1 VRDTAN
7 PSLKLIPVPVGRIL
21 YLLAVLAGLLLF
33 LVPAKSWF
41 AQEGLR
47 WLYIAIFS
55 FLMSFLLVRPTR
67 AVARRQGIMDVPDG
81 RKLHGEPTPLLGG
94 VAIYLAF
101 VVSLLANSILT
112 PAVWGLVFA
121 GTAVIVISVI
131 DDIYPLPAS
140 LKLAI
145 LILAAGIVIASGTS
159 LTLFPTQV
167 LWGQVLNIVL
177 TILWI
182 VGITSAMNF
191 FDGMDGVAAGLAAIA
206 SFFLGII
213 AFQSQQVF
221 FGWVAVALMGSTLG
235 FLPYNFR
242 PGKRATIFLGD
253 AGSHFLGFMLASLAV
268 MGEWAGHG
276 FVNLAA
282 PLLIFG
288 VFIYDMLYI
297 TIERVALGKVKSFR
311 EWIEY
316 VGRDH
321 LHHRMEKVLG
331 RKEHAALFVYA
342 LSLTLGLGAT
352 VLLMASPPAALLL
365 IFQAVVILLVVTI
378 LERRARNG
386 LPSAK
391 ELAGPDEHTRQLVQ
405 TGSAAKAEHTIEE
418 SFRR

>member
-1 VRDTAN
+1 MRDVFH
-7 PSLKLIPVPVGRIL
+7 PSKSMPVPLGRLGYPLAI
-21 YLLAVLAGLLLF
+21 LAVLILF
-33 LVPAKSWF
+33 LFPVKNWF

-47 WLYIAIFS
+47 WLYIALFS
-55 FLMSFLLVRPTR
+55 FLISFLLVRPTR

-81 RKLHGEPTPLLGG
+81 RKLHREPTPLLGG

-101 VVSLLANSILT
+101 VVSLLVNSILT
-112 PAVWGLVFA
+112 PAVWGLVIA
-121 GTAVIVISVI
+121 GTAVVVISVI
-131 DDIYPLPAS
+131 DDVRPLPAS
-140 LKLAI
+140 LKLGI

-159 LTLFPTQV
+159 LTLFPTRV

-191 FDGMDGVAAGLAAIA
+191 FDGMDGLAAGLAAIT
-206 SFFLGII
+206 SLFLGII
-213 AFQSQQVF
+213 AFQSEQVF
-221 FGWVAVALMGSTLG
+221 FGLMAAALMGSTLG

-268 MGEWAGHG
+268 MGEWAEHDV
-276 FVNLAA
+276 VNLAA

-297 TIERVALGKVKSFR
+297 TVERVALGKVKNIR

-331 RKEHAALFVYA
+331 RKEYAALFVYA

-352 VLLMASPPAALLL
+352 VLLMASPPAAFLL

-386 LPSAK
+386 VPSSTG
-391 ELAGPDEHTRQLVQ
+391 LAGPDEHTRQLVQ
-405 TGSAAKAEHTIEE
+405 TGSAAKAEHTIQE

>member
-1 VRDTAN
+1 MRDVFH
-7 PSLKLIPVPVGRIL
+7 PSKSMPVPLGRLGYPLAI
-21 YLLAVLAGLLLF
+21 LAVLILF
-33 LVPAKSWF
+33 LFPVKNWF

-47 WLYIAIFS
+47 WLYIALFS
-55 FLMSFLLVRPTR
+55 FLISFLLVRPTR

-81 RKLHGEPTPLLGG
+81 RKLHREPTPLLGG

-101 VVSLLANSILT
+101 VVSLLVNSILT
-112 PAVWGLVFA
+112 PAVWGLVIA
-121 GTAVIVISVI
+121 GTAVVVISVI
-131 DDIYPLPAS
+131 DDVRPLPAS
-140 LKLAI
+140 LKLGI

-159 LTLFPTQV
+159 LTLFPTRV

-191 FDGMDGVAAGLAAIA
+191 FDGMDGLAAGLAAIA
-206 SFFLGII
+206 SLFLGII
-213 AFQSQQVF
+213 AFQSEQVF
-221 FGWVAVALMGSTLG
+221 FGWMAAALMGSTLG

-268 MGEWAGHG
+268 MGEWAEHDV
-276 FVNLAA
+276 VNLAA

-297 TIERVALGKVKSFR
+297 TVERVALGKVKNVR

-331 RKEHAALFVYA
+331 R
-342 LSLTLGLGAT
+342 
-352 VLLMASPPAALLL
+352 
-365 IFQAVVILLVVTI
+365 
-378 LERRARNG
+378 
-386 LPSAK
+386 
-391 ELAGPDEHTRQLVQ
+391 
-405 TGSAAKAEHTIEE
+405 
-418 SFRR
+418 

>member
-1 VRDTAN
+1 MRDVFH
-7 PSLKLIPVPVGRIL
+7 PSKSMPVPLGRLGYPLAI
-21 YLLAVLAGLLLF
+21 LAVLILF
-33 LVPAKSWF
+33 LFPVKNWF

-47 WLYIAIFS
+47 WLYIALFS
-55 FLMSFLLVRPTR
+55 FLISFLLVRPIR

-81 RKLHGEPTPLLGG
+81 RKLHREPTPLLGG

-101 VVSLLANSILT
+101 VVSLLVNSILT
-112 PAVWGLVFA
+112 PAVWGLVIA
-121 GTAVIVISVI
+121 GTAVVVISVI
-131 DDIYPLPAS
+131 DDVRPLPAS
-140 LKLAI
+140 LKLGI

-159 LTLFPTQV
+159 LTLFPTRV

-191 FDGMDGVAAGLAAIA
+191 FDGMDGLAAGLAAIT
-206 SFFLGII
+206 SLFLGII
-213 AFQSQQVF
+213 AFQSEQVF
-221 FGWVAVALMGSTLG
+221 FGLMAAALMGSTLG

-268 MGEWAGHG
+268 MGEWAEHDV
-276 FVNLAA
+276 VNLAA

-297 TIERVALGKVKSFR
+297 TVERVALGKVKNVR

-331 RKEHAALFVYA
+331 RKEYAALFVYA

-352 VLLMASPPAALLL
+352 VLLMASPPAAFLL

-386 LPSAK
+386 VPSSTG
-391 ELAGPDEHTRQLVQ
+391 LAGPDEHTRQLVQ
-405 TGSAAKAEHTIEE
+405 TGSAAKAEHTIQE

>member
-1 VRDTAN
+1 MRDVFH
-7 PSLKLIPVPVGRIL
+7 PSKSMPVPLGRLGYPLAI
-21 YLLAVLAGLLLF
+21 LAVLILF
-33 LVPAKSWF
+33 LFPVKNWF

-47 WLYIAIFS
+47 WLYIALFS
-55 FLMSFLLVRPTR
+55 FLISFLLVRPTR

-81 RKLHGEPTPLLGG
+81 RKLHREPTPLLGG

-101 VVSLLANSILT
+101 VVSLLVNSILT
-112 PAVWGLVFA
+112 PAVWGLVIA
-121 GTAVIVISVI
+121 GTAVVVISVI
-131 DDIYPLPAS
+131 DDVRPLPAS
-140 LKLAI
+140 LKLGI

-159 LTLFPTQV
+159 LTLFPTRV

-191 FDGMDGVAAGLAAIA
+191 FDGMDGLAAGLAAIT
-206 SFFLGII
+206 SLFLGII
-213 AFQSQQVF
+213 AFQSEQVF
-221 FGWVAVALMGSTLG
+221 FGLMAAALMGSTLG

-268 MGEWAGHG
+268 MGEWAEHDV
-276 FVNLAA
+276 VNLAA

-297 TIERVALGKVKSFR
+297 TVERVALGKVKNVR

-331 RKEHAALFVYA
+331 RKEYAALFVYA

-352 VLLMASPPAALLL
+352 VLLMASPPAAFLL

-386 LPSAK
+386 VPSSTG
-391 ELAGPDEHTRQLVQ
+391 LAGPDEHTRQLVQ
-405 TGSAAKAEHTIEE
+405 TGSAAKAEHTIQE

>member
-1 VRDTAN
+1 MRDVFH
-7 PSLKLIPVPVGRIL
+7 PSKSMPVPLGRL
-21 YLLAVLAGLLLF
+21 GYPLAVLAVLILF
-33 LVPAKSWF
+33 LFPVKNWF

-47 WLYIAIFS
+47 WLYIALFS
-55 FLMSFLLVRPTR
+55 FLISFLLVRPTR

-81 RKLHGEPTPLLGG
+81 RKLHREPTPLLGG

-101 VVSLLANSILT
+101 VVSLLVNSILT
-112 PAVWGLVFA
+112 PAVWGLVIA
-121 GTAVIVISVI
+121 GTAVVVISVI
-131 DDIYPLPAS
+131 DDVRPLPAS
-140 LKLAI
+140 LKLGI

-159 LTLFPTQV
+159 LTLFPTRV

-191 FDGMDGVAAGLAAIA
+191 FDGMDGLAAGLAAIT
-206 SFFLGII
+206 SLFLGII
-213 AFQSQQVF
+213 AFQSEQVF
-221 FGWVAVALMGSTLG
+221 FGLMAAALMGSTLG

-268 MGEWAGHG
+268 MGEWAEHDV
-276 FVNLAA
+276 VNLAA

-297 TIERVALGKVKSFR
+297 TVERVALGKVKNVR

-331 RKEHAALFVYA
+331 RKEYAALFVYA

-352 VLLMASPPAALLL
+352 VLLMASPPAAFLL

-386 LPSAK
+386 VPSSTG
-391 ELAGPDEHTRQLVQ
+391 LAGPDEHTRQLVQ
-405 TGSAAKAEHTIEE
+405 TGSAAKAEHTIQE

>member
-1 VRDTAN
+1 MRDVFH
-7 PSLKLIPVPVGRIL
+7 PSKSMPVPLGRL
-21 YLLAVLAGLLLF
+21 GYPLAVLAVLILF
-33 LVPAKSWF
+33 LFPVKNWF

-47 WLYIAIFS
+47 WLYIALFS
-55 FLMSFLLVRPTR
+55 FLISFLLVRPTR

-81 RKLHGEPTPLLGG
+81 RKLHREPTPLLGG

-101 VVSLLANSILT
+101 VVSLLVNSILT
-112 PAVWGLVFA
+112 PAVWGLVIA
-121 GTAVIVISVI
+121 GTAVVVISVI
-131 DDIYPLPAS
+131 DDVRPLPAS
-140 LKLAI
+140 LKLGI

-159 LTLFPTQV
+159 LTLFPTRV

-191 FDGMDGVAAGLAAIA
+191 FDGMDGLAAGLAAIT
-206 SFFLGII
+206 SLFLGII
-213 AFQSQQVF
+213 AFQSEQVF
-221 FGWVAVALMGSTLG
+221 FGLMAAALMGSTLG

-268 MGEWAGHG
+268 MGEWAEHDV
-276 FVNLAA
+276 VNLAA

-297 TIERVALGKVKSFR
+297 TVERVALGKVKNVR

-331 RKEHAALFVYA
+331 RKEYAALFVYA
-342 LSLTLGLGAT
+342 LSLILGVGAT
-352 VLLMASPPAALLL
+352 VLLMASPPAAFLL

-386 LPSAK
+386 VPSSTG
-391 ELAGPDEHTRQLVQ
+391 LAGPDEHTRQLVQ
-405 TGSAAKAEHTIEE
+405 TGSAAKAEHTIQE

>member
-1 VRDTAN
+1 MRDVFH
-7 PSLKLIPVPVGRIL
+7 PSKSMPVPLGRL
-21 YLLAVLAGLLLF
+21 GYPLAVLAVLILF
-33 LVPAKSWF
+33 LFPVKNWF

-47 WLYIAIFS
+47 WLYIALFS
-55 FLMSFLLVRPTR
+55 FLISFLLVRPTR

-81 RKLHGEPTPLLGG
+81 RKLHREPTPLLGG

-101 VVSLLANSILT
+101 VVSLLVNSILT
-112 PAVWGLVFA
+112 PAVWGLVIA
-121 GTAVIVISVI
+121 GTAVVVISVI
-131 DDIYPLPAS
+131 DDVRPLPAS
-140 LKLAI
+140 LKLGI

-159 LTLFPTQV
+159 LTLFPTRV

-191 FDGMDGVAAGLAAIA
+191 FDGMDGLAAGLAAIT
-206 SFFLGII
+206 SLFLGII
-213 AFQSQQVF
+213 AFQSEQVF
-221 FGWVAVALMGSTLG
+221 FGLMAAALMGSTLG

-268 MGEWAGHG
+268 MGEWAEHDV
-276 FVNLAA
+276 VNLAA

-297 TIERVALGKVKSFR
+297 TVERVALGKVKNVR

-331 RKEHAALFVYA
+331 RKEYAALFVYA
-342 LSLTLGLGAT
+342 LSLTLGLVAT
-352 VLLMASPPAALLL
+352 VLLMASPPAAFLL

-386 LPSAK
+386 VPSSTG
-391 ELAGPDEHTRQLVQ
+391 LAGPDEHARQLVQ
-405 TGSAAKAEHTIEE
+405 TGSAGKGEHTIEE

>member
-1 VRDTAN
+1 MRDVFH
-7 PSLKLIPVPVGRIL
+7 PSKSMPVPLGRLGYPLAI
-21 YLLAVLAGLLLF
+21 LAVLILF
-33 LVPAKSWF
+33 LFPVKNWF

-47 WLYIAIFS
+47 WLYIALFS
-55 FLMSFLLVRPTR
+55 FLISFLLVRPTR

-81 RKLHGEPTPLLGG
+81 RKLHREPTPLLGG

-101 VVSLLANSILT
+101 VVSLLVNSILT
-112 PAVWGLVFA
+112 PAVWGLVIA
-121 GTAVIVISVI
+121 GTAVVVISVI
-131 DDIYPLPAS
+131 DDVRPLPAS
-140 LKLAI
+140 LKLGI

-159 LTLFPTQV
+159 LTLFPTRV

-191 FDGMDGVAAGLAAIA
+191 FDGMDGLAAGLAAIT
-206 SFFLGII
+206 SLFLGII
-213 AFQSQQVF
+213 AFQSEQVF
-221 FGWVAVALMGSTLG
+221 FGLMAAALMGSTLG

-268 MGEWAGHG
+268 MGEWAEHDV
-276 FVNLAA
+276 VNLAA

-297 TIERVALGKVKSFR
+297 TVERVALGKVKNVR

-331 RKEHAALFVYA
+331 RKEYAALFVYA

-352 VLLMASPPAALLL
+352 VLLMASPPAAFLL

-386 LPSAK
+386 VPSSTG
-391 ELAGPDEHTRQLVQ
+391 LAGPDEHTRQLVQ
-405 TGSAAKAEHTIEE
+405 TGSAAKAEHTIQE
-418 SFRR
+418 SFRQ

>member
-1 VRDTAN
+1 MRDVFH
-7 PSLKLIPVPVGRIL
+7 PSKSMPVPLGRLGYPLAI
-21 YLLAVLAGLLLF
+21 LAVLILF
-33 LVPAKSWF
+33 LFPVKNWF

-47 WLYIAIFS
+47 WLYIALFS
-55 FLMSFLLVRPTR
+55 FLISFLLVRPTR

-81 RKLHGEPTPLLGG
+81 RKLHREPTPLLGG

-101 VVSLLANSILT
+101 VVSLLVNSILT
-112 PAVWGLVFA
+112 PAVWGLVIA
-121 GTAVIVISVI
+121 GTAVVVISVI
-131 DDIYPLPAS
+131 DDVRPLPAS
-140 LKLAI
+140 LKLGI

-159 LTLFPTQV
+159 LTLFPTRV

-191 FDGMDGVAAGLAAIA
+191 FDGMDGLAAGLAAIT
-206 SFFLGII
+206 SLFLGII
-213 AFQSQQVF
+213 AFQSEQVF
-221 FGWVAVALMGSTLG
+221 FGLMAAALMGSTLG

-268 MGEWAGHG
+268 MGEWAEHDV
-276 FVNLAA
+276 VNLAA

-297 TIERVALGKVKSFR
+297 TVERVALGKVKNIR

-331 RKEHAALFVYA
+331 RKEYAALFVYA

-352 VLLMASPPAALLL
+352 VLLMASPPAAFLL

-386 LPSAK
+386 VPSSTG
-391 ELAGPDEHTRQLVQ
+391 LAGPDEHTRQLVQ
-405 TGSAAKAEHTIEE
+405 TGSAAKAEHTIQE
-418 SFRR
+418 SVGQ

>member
-1 VRDTAN
+1 MRDVFH
-7 PSLKLIPVPVGRIL
+7 PSKSMPVPLGRLGYPLAI
-21 YLLAVLAGLLLF
+21 LAVLILF
-33 LVPAKSWF
+33 LFPVKNWF

-47 WLYIAIFS
+47 WLYIALFS
-55 FLMSFLLVRPTR
+55 FLISFLLVRPTR

-81 RKLHGEPTPLLGG
+81 RKLHREPTPLLGG

-101 VVSLLANSILT
+101 VVSLLVNSILT
-112 PAVWGLVFA
+112 PAVWGLVIA
-121 GTAVIVISVI
+121 GTAVVVISVI
-131 DDIYPLPAS
+131 DDVRPLPAS
-140 LKLAI
+140 LKLGI

-159 LTLFPTQV
+159 LTLFPTRV

-191 FDGMDGVAAGLAAIA
+191 FDGMDGLAAGLAAIT
-206 SFFLGII
+206 SLFLGII
-213 AFQSQQVF
+213 AFQSEQVF
-221 FGWVAVALMGSTLG
+221 FGLMAAALMGSTLG

-268 MGEWAGHG
+268 MGEWAEHDV
-276 FVNLAA
+276 VNLAA

-297 TIERVALGKVKSFR
+297 TVERVALGKVKNVR

-331 RKEHAALFVYA
+331 RKEYAALFVYA

-352 VLLMASPPAALLL
+352 VLLMASPPAAFLL

-386 LPSAK
+386 VPSSTG
-391 ELAGPDEHTRQLVQ
+391 LAGPDEHTRQLVQ
-405 TGSAAKAEHTIEE
+405 TGCAAKAEQTIQE
-418 SFRR
+418 SVGQ

>member
-1 VRDTAN
+1 MRDVFH
-7 PSLKLIPVPVGRIL
+7 PSKSMPVPLGRL
-21 YLLAVLAGLLLF
+21 GYPLAVLAVLILF
-33 LVPAKSWF
+33 LFPVKNWF

-47 WLYIAIFS
+47 WLYIALFS
-55 FLMSFLLVRPTR
+55 FLISFLLVRPTR

-81 RKLHGEPTPLLGG
+81 RKLHREPTPLLGG

-101 VVSLLANSILT
+101 VVSLLVNSILT
-112 PAVWGLVFA
+112 PAVWGLVIA
-121 GTAVIVISVI
+121 GTAVVVISVI
-131 DDIYPLPAS
+131 DDVRPLPAS
-140 LKLAI
+140 LKLGI

-159 LTLFPTQV
+159 LTLFPTRV

-191 FDGMDGVAAGLAAIA
+191 FDGMDGLAAGLAAIT
-206 SFFLGII
+206 SLFLGII
-213 AFQSQQVF
+213 AFQSEQVF
-221 FGWVAVALMGSTLG
+221 FGLMAAALMGSTLG

-268 MGEWAGHG
+268 MGEWAEHDV
-276 FVNLAA
+276 VNLAA

-297 TIERVALGKVKSFR
+297 TVERVALGKVKNVR

-331 RKEHAALFVYA
+331 RKEYAALFVYA
-342 LSLTLGLGAT
+342 LSLILGVGAT
-352 VLLMASPPAALLL
+352 VLLMASPPAAFLL

-386 LPSAK
+386 VPSSTG
-391 ELAGPDEHTRQLVQ
+391 LAGPDEHARQLVQ
-405 TGSAAKAEHTIEE
+405 TGSAGKGEHTIEE

>member
-1 VRDTAN
+1 MRDVFH
-7 PSLKLIPVPVGRIL
+7 PSKSMPVPLGRLGYPLAI
-21 YLLAVLAGLLLF
+21 LAVLILF
-33 LVPAKSWF
+33 LFPVKNWF

-47 WLYIAIFS
+47 WLYIALFS
-55 FLMSFLLVRPTR
+55 FLISFLLVRPTR

-81 RKLHGEPTPLLGG
+81 RKLHREPTPLLGG

-101 VVSLLANSILT
+101 VVSLLVNSILT
-112 PAVWGLVFA
+112 PAVWGLVIA
-121 GTAVIVISVI
+121 GTAVVVISVI
-131 DDIYPLPAS
+131 DDVRPLPAS
-140 LKLAI
+140 LKLGI

-159 LTLFPTQV
+159 LTLFPTRV

-191 FDGMDGVAAGLAAIA
+191 FDGMDGLAAGLAAIT
-206 SFFLGII
+206 SLFLGII
-213 AFQSQQVF
+213 AFQSEQVF
-221 FGWVAVALMGSTLG
+221 FGLMAAALMGSTLG

-268 MGEWAGHG
+268 MGEWAEHDV
-276 FVNLAA
+276 VNLAA

-297 TIERVALGKVKSFR
+297 TVERVALGKVKNVR

-331 RKEHAALFVYA
+331 RKEYAALFVYA

-352 VLLMASPPAALLL
+352 VLLMASPPAAFLL

-386 LPSAK
+386 VPSSTG
-391 ELAGPDEHTRQLVQ
+391 LAGPDEHTRQLVQ
-405 TGSAAKAEHTIEE
+405 TGSAAKAEQTIQE
-418 SFRR
+418 SVGQ

>member
-1 VRDTAN
+1 MRDAPH
-7 PSLKLIPVPVGRIL
+7 PSKSMPVPLGRL
-21 YLLAVLAGLLLF
+21 GYPLAVLAVLILF
-33 LVPAKSWF
+33 LFPVKNWF

-47 WLYIAIFS
+47 WLYIALFS
-55 FLMSFLLVRPTR
+55 FLISFLLVRPTR

-81 RKLHGEPTPLLGG
+81 RKLHREPTPLLGG

-101 VVSLLANSILT
+101 VVSLLVNSILT
-112 PAVWGLVFA
+112 PAVWGLVIA
-121 GTAVIVISVI
+121 GTAVVVISVI
-131 DDIYPLPAS
+131 DDVRPLPAS
-140 LKLAI
+140 LKLGI

-159 LTLFPTQV
+159 LTLFPTRV

-191 FDGMDGVAAGLAAIA
+191 FDGMDGLAAGLAAIA
-206 SFFLGII
+206 SLFLGII
-213 AFQSQQVF
+213 AFQSEQVF
-221 FGWVAVALMGSTLG
+221 FGLMAAALMGSTLG

-268 MGEWAGHG
+268 MGEWAEHDV
-276 FVNLAA
+276 VNVAA

-297 TIERVALGKVKSFR
+297 TVERVALGKVKNVR

-331 RKEHAALFVYA
+331 RKEYAALFVYA

-352 VLLMASPPAALLL
+352 VLLMASPLAALLL

-386 LPSAK
+386 VPSSTG
-391 ELAGPDEHTRQLVQ
+391 LAGPNEHPRELVQ
-405 TGSAAKAEHTIEE
+405 TGCAAKAEQTIQE
-418 SFRR
+418 SVGQ

>member
-1 VRDTAN
+1 MRDVFH
-7 PSLKLIPVPVGRIL
+7 PSKSMPVPLGRLGYPLAI
-21 YLLAVLAGLLLF
+21 LAVLILF
-33 LVPAKSWF
+33 LFPVKNWF

-47 WLYIAIFS
+47 WLYIALFS
-55 FLMSFLLVRPTR
+55 FLISFLLVRPTR

-81 RKLHGEPTPLLGG
+81 RKLHREPTPLLGG

-101 VVSLLANSILT
+101 VVSLLVNSILT
-112 PAVWGLVFA
+112 PAVWGLVIA
-121 GTAVIVISVI
+121 GTAVVVISVI
-131 DDIYPLPAS
+131 DDVRPLPAS
-140 LKLAI
+140 LKLGI

-159 LTLFPTQV
+159 LTLFPTRV

-191 FDGMDGVAAGLAAIA
+191 FDGMDGLAAGLAAIT
-206 SFFLGII
+206 SLFLGII
-213 AFQSQQVF
+213 AFQSEQVF
-221 FGWVAVALMGSTLG
+221 FGLMAAALMGSTLG

-268 MGEWAGHG
+268 MGEWAEHDV
-276 FVNLAA
+276 VNLAA

-297 TIERVALGKVKSFR
+297 TVERVALGKVKNIR

-331 RKEHAALFVYA
+331 RKEYAALFVYA

-352 VLLMASPPAALLL
+352 VLLMASPPAAFLL

-386 LPSAK
+386 VPSSTG
-391 ELAGPDEHTRQLVQ
+391 LAGPDEHTRQLVQ
-405 TGSAAKAEHTIEE
+405 TGSAAKAEQTIQE
-418 SFRR
+418 SVGQ